1 MKCFICSSLKDRY
14 KFSVNF
20 IKKGQKVILTIFSSW
35 QTAQSISI
43 IFKTYIEQLL
53 KQVLVKVVF
62 NHYTLTGSIPK
73 KYGTPLIYV
82 SLGSTQIS
90 SFSATDLFRLSLLKD
105 KMAIK
110 FKSKKISC
118 IFFSFITMQRSVDIS
133 LLHGGYF
140 LLINGMRSL
149 VRTIFNQVY
158 QVLIV
163 N

>member
-20 IKKGQKVILTIFSSW
+20 IKKGQKVILTDNIF
-35 QTAQSISI
+35 QLANCSIY
-43 IFKTYIEQLL
+43 KYYKKLL

>member
-1 MKCFICSSLKDRY
+1 MKCFICSSLKGRY

-43 IFKTYIEQLL
+43 IFKTYSQQLL

-110 FKSKKISC
+110 FKSKKINC
-118 IFFSFITMQRSVDIS
+118 IFFPSLQCRDLQIFLYCVVDII
-133 LLHGGYF
+133 Y
-140 LLINGMRSL
+140 
-149 VRTIFNQVY
+149 
-158 QVLIV
+158 
-163 N
+163 